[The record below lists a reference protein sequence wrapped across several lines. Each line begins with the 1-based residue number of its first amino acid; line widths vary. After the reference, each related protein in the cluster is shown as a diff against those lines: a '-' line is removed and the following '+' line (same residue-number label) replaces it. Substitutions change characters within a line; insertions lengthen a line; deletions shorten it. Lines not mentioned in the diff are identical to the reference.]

1 MMARRRRPSP
11 DDLAEQHARLLSIC
25 GLARHY
31 RTSHRKAREW
41 IVAAGLPCLAPCQ
54 HVPPAMPVDFASN
67 AKRRSMTH
75 LRNDLKRGHKLLAV
89 WYAQAGIAR
98 PNRGPRKA
106 EPKAEDVT
114 VSVLR
119 YLRAYVGPAFDN
131 GAHYEAVTGKRFIV
145 GRRLMSTDE
154 VIGFASNYGWRG

>member
-1 MMARRRRPSP
+1 MARPRRPAP
-11 DDLAEQHARLLSIC
+11 QDLEAQHARLKAVC
-25 GLARHY
+25 ALAKHY

-41 IVAAGLPCLAPCQ
+41 VIDAGLPILLPCQ
-54 HVPPAMPVDFASN
+54 HVPAVMPSDFAST

-89 WYAQAGIAR
+89 WYAESGVAR

-106 EPKAEDVT
+106 EPKQEDAT
-114 VSVLR
+114 VAILR

-131 GAHYEAVTGKRFIV
+131 GAHYEVVTGKRFIV
-145 GRRLMSTDE
+145 GRRMMSTTE
-154 VIGFASNYGWRG
+154 LVQFASNYGWRA